1 MKLVNLFNILL
12 SKNQKIH
19 FLLFFLIF
27 FTGMLLELLGIGLVL
42 PFLELVLNNETYEL
56 YKNKLDSFN
65 ISIDSKNQ
73 LIFYSILLLLF
84 IYTIK
89 SFFLTFVSYVQ
100 TKFLYNLKT
109 QISNKLFNIYLFK
122 PFIFHLNNNSALLIR
137 NLIDSTHIMVI
148 FISLLILFT

>member
-100 TKFLYNLKT
+100 TKFLYNL
-109 QISNKLFNIYLFK
+109 N
-122 PFIFHLNNNSALLIR
+122 PFQY
-137 NLIDSTHIMVI
+137 
-148 FISLLILFT
+148 